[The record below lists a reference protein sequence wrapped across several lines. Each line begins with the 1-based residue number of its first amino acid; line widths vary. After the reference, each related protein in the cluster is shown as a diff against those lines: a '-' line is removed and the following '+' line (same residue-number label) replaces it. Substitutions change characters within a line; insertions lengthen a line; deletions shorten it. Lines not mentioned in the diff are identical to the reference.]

1 MPGVRAVSFPAVA
14 ALGIIGGTQPNR
26 ANDVSSIPSYAALLL
41 EIEQAFGSK
50 SRQTPVKHRFANLE
64 NKMSGHAEMG
74 RDIIQGIIE
83 TLHFGHDPELIDD
96 LLQAWEE
103 SMGFHAAIEHRT
115 RTFGADDRQVA
126 WLLLAYQFAAWAGRK
141 YAFWSLHAPVAPGM
155 SGGDLWFLPRP
166 SPEDPSRLRLPVQT
180 VAEWWRDLLDCP
192 LEAIWNN
199 DQHSESRIKNLQNW
213 ENGTLPSR
221 INIDAAFDADWRFNY
236 RGTFRDRPDKPLEA
250 RFQEAL
256 EFVTVGKKKDAEA
269 LAREIPAV
277 PRSLFDAALSGNADE
292 REWGNFVRA
301 IAQRWQEPS
310 NETVRRRFLLARVVQ
325 DCHQRITKLIS
336 PNVDVDTADPVANK
350 VRQLWTLVEASYVF
364 AIEAERGCRSVAEG
378 NRRFMELVPYWLA
391 QGPFKSVMPIG
402 AGTSE
407 EFADFLTDRFR
418 ELGEGIGDLFKDGS
432 LPAGLAQSAVDKDT
446 VAARRD
452 MEDLLARLRNA
463 VEAGQRDEA
472 DRLLI
477 EVEHHPRRN
486 EFPADVSYLQGRHR
500 LNLSDAD
507 GARKHFDAA
516 FDVSRQGGV
525 GPVRKEAAY
534 ACLGMTMGFGSFEGK
549 AEKYFRVI
557 ASGLD
562 PSETAGLRPWE
573 MMAPE
578 SQDVLFRNVARMAS
592 EQFWDGLY
600 HPYAGSPRL
609 RRPAAIR
616 FEEICK
622 GGLGAIMTG
631 DRDSI
636 RQWVQSNKK
645 MLAERMQDVQGDTV
659 FGLMLK
665 MANTADNPAST
676 PSVPWHQRL
685 VLKMSAPRLRAGL
698 HLLAEE
704 LPTKALDTPD
714 FKCQTPLMLAA
725 VQGDAAL
732 VRILLDRKVE
742 FDAQDLWGRTA
753 LHAAAANRSSE
764 CYLLILQKGANATIR
779 TGTSRPL
786 SALASA
792 VRFGLPQAVKA
803 TLEMQGSRFSREEIE
818 GILSMVSDILGNY
831 KDYRRVLGEEGR
843 QVGPKP
849 AYRMIE
855 EALCHH
861 LG

>member
-1 MPGVRAVSFPAVA
+1 M
-14 ALGIIGGTQPNR
+14 
-26 ANDVSSIPSYAALLL
+26 SSIPSYAALLL
-41 EIEQAFGSK
+41 EIEQAFGSN
-50 SRQTPVKHRFANLE
+50 SRQTPVKRRFANLE
-64 NKMSGHAEMG
+64 KKMSEQAEMAG
-74 RDIIQGIIE
+74 DIIHGILGA
-83 TLHFGHDPELIDD
+83 LHLDHDPELLDD

-115 RTFGADDRQVA
+115 RTFGADERQVA
-126 WLLLAYQFAAWAGRK
+126 WHLLAYQFAAWAGRK

-155 SGGDLWFLPRP
+155 PGGDLWFLPRP

-180 VAEWWRDLLDCP
+180 AAQWWRDLLDCP
-192 LEAIWNN
+192 LEAIWKD
-199 DQHSESRIKNLQNW
+199 DQHSGSRIKNLQNW

-221 INIDAAFDADWRFNY
+221 INIDAAFDADWQFQY
-236 RGTFRDRPDKPLEA
+236 GGTFRDRADEPLGV
-250 RFQEAL
+250 RFQEAVK
-256 EFVTVGKKKDAEA
+256 FATVRKKQDAEA
-269 LAREIPAV
+269 LASEIPAV
-277 PRSLFDAALSGNADE
+277 PRSLFDLALSGNADE
-292 REWGNFVRA
+292 RVKEVFVRA
-301 IAQRWQEPS
+301 VAQRWQEPS

-325 DCHQRITKLIS
+325 DCHQRIAKLIS
-336 PNVDVDTADPVANK
+336 PNVDFDTAAPVANK

-364 AIEAERGCRSVAEG
+364 TMEAERGCRSVAEG

-407 EFADFLTDRFR
+407 EFADFLTNRFR

-452 MEDLLARLRNA
+452 IEDLLDRLRNA

-477 EVEHHPRRN
+477 EVERHPRRG
-486 EFPADVSYLQGRHR
+486 EFPADVAYLQGRHR
-500 LNLSDAD
+500 LNQGDAD

-516 FDVSRQGGV
+516 FEASRQGGA
-525 GPVRKEAAY
+525 GPIRKEAAY

-557 ASGLD
+557 ASGLA
-562 PSETAGLRPWE
+562 PSEAAGLRPWE

-578 SQDVLFRNVARMAS
+578 SQDVLFRNVARLAS

-600 HPYAGSPRL
+600 HPYTGSPRL
-609 RRPAAIR
+609 PRPAEIR
-616 FEEICK
+616 FKELFRD
-622 GGLGAIMTG
+622 GFGAMMAG
-631 DRDSI
+631 DRDSV
-636 RQWVQSNKK
+636 RRWVQSNKK
-645 MLAERMQDVQGDTV
+645 ALVGRMQDVQGDTF

-665 MANTADNPAST
+665 MAGTADDPASA
-676 PSVPWHQRL
+676 PDIPLQMKFMLR
-685 VLKMSAPRLRAGL
+685 MSAPRLRAGL

-704 LPTKALDTPD
+704 LPSKALDIPD

-725 VQGDAAL
+725 VQGDAEL
-732 VRILLDRKVE
+732 VRIMLDRKVE

-764 CYLLILQKGANATIR
+764 CYLLILQKGANAAIR

-786 SALASA
+786 TALASA

-803 TLEMQGSRFSREEIE
+803 TLEMQGSRFSREEIKE
-818 GILSMVSDILGNY
+818 LLSMLHDILGDY
-831 KDYRRVLGEEGR
+831 DGYRRVMGEEGR

-849 AYRMIE
+849 AYEMIE
-855 EALCHH
+855 EAFSRH